1 MKTADVVVIGG
12 GVMGCACACYLARA
26 GLDVVLLEQYEIGCA
41 ASGASAGGVR
51 QQNRIV
57 QELPLAIRAIGMWK
71 TLEQDLGYDLEYR
84 RGGHLTLIEQEE
96 LLPRLEASIER
107 QRQRGLELRLVRGE
121 ELRELVP
128 HVGPQVVAASY
139 CPTDGFAN
147 PMLTTLAFVR
157 AAEQAGAR
165 VHTGAKVSSII
176 REGSRV
182 TGVDSSRGKILS
194 RWVVNAAGAWST
206 DLSRAI
212 GVDLPIRPRAPQ
224 MMATEKAP
232 PMLVPVLGCLGR
244 NLSLKQMPQGQFVI
258 GGGWPGIP
266 DLAGDRALV
275 KAGSPTGSAGDFRA
289 VFPPANGLN
298 IVRVWSGMEAQC
310 IDDMPILGPVDNLEG
325 YVLATGFS
333 GHGFALAP
341 YIGILIKELITTG
354 VTSHPLDE
362 LGYGRFRDMA
372 PTRIQEYA
380 SDHSGGAR
388 PMKVDA

>member
-1 MKTADVVVIGG
+1 MKAADVVVIGG
-12 GVMGCACACYLARA
+12 GVMGCASACYLARA
-26 GLDVVLLEQYEIGCA
+26 GLDVVLLEQHRIGCA

-51 QQNRIV
+51 QQNRV
-57 QELPLAIRAIGMWK
+57 AQELPLAIRAIGMWK

-84 RGGHLTLIEQEE
+84 RGGHLTLIEQEG
-96 LLPRLEASIER
+96 LMPRLEDSIER
-107 QRQRGLELRLVRGE
+107 QRQRGLELRLVRGQ

-147 PMLTTLAFVR
+147 PMLTTLAFAH
-157 AAEQAGAR
+157 AAERAGAR
-165 VHTGAKVSSII
+165 IHTDAKVFSIT
-176 REGSRV
+176 REGGRV
-182 TGVDSSRGKILS
+182 TGVDSAHGKIAS

-212 GVDLPIRPRAPQ
+212 GIDLPIRPRAPQ
-224 MMATEKAP
+224 MSATEKAT
-232 PMLVPVLGCLGR
+232 PMLIPVLGCLGR

-258 GGGWPGIP
+258 GGGWAGTPR
-266 DLAGDRALV
+266 LAEDRALV

-289 VFPPANGLN
+289 VFPPANSLN
-298 IVRVWSGMEAQC
+298 IVRVWSGIEAQC
-310 IDDMPILGPVDNLEG
+310 IDDMPILGLVDGLEG

-341 YIGILIKELITTG
+341 YIGVLMAELITQGTS
-354 VTSHPLDE
+354 SHPLDE
-362 LGYGRFRDMA
+362 LSYARFRDMD
-372 PTRIQEYA
+372 PTAIRKYA